1 MKNLVKILSGVAAA
15 ALAVTGLVLGVGSAQ
30 QADAAN
36 AANFNPGYIVSDA
49 QFYNDNAMTAAQVQ
63 TFLTQKGGNCT
74 NNCLKDY
81 KVTTQSM
88 AATSRCDAYQGKT
101 NQSAAEI
108 IYNVAKAC
116 NISQKTLLV
125 LLEKETSLVTI
136 DYPANWRYDRAMGYY
151 CPDDPARP
159 GWCAPQYGGFF
170 NQVYNSAAQYQ
181 RYAQSPNSWNYVA
194 GRTNNILYNPS
205 ASCGSGPVY
214 IQNQA
219 TAALYIYTPYQ
230 PNKAALNNLYGT
242 GDSCSAYGNRN
253 FWRLWTDWFGSPTAP
268 ITDDEPVVAPSPTPA
283 ANKPQATLDSVKVN
297 SDQTVSLRGWAFDAD
312 TPNDSIRV
320 HVYVDGKP
328 YKSIAADQARA
339 DVNKAY
345 SVLKTD
351 NVGFNYTTNALSAG
365 EHTIKLYA
373 INVGSGSNTVIATK
387 TVTVKAPT
395 STPKP
400 VVNKPNATL
409 DSVKVNSDQTVSLR
423 GWAFDADTP
432 NDSIRVHVYVD
443 GKPYKS
449 IAADQARA
457 DVNKAYS
464 VLNTDDVG
472 FNYTTNALSAGDH
485 AIKLYAINVGSGSNT
500 VIATKTVTVTTP
512 TETPKPVVNKPKATL
527 DSVKVNANQTVSLR
541 GWAFDADTPTSS
553 IRVHIYIDGKGY
565 KSIAADAKR
574 SDVNKAYE
582 VLKTDNVG
590 FNYTTGALAA
600 GEHKI
605 TMYAINVGSG
615 SNTVIASQTVT
626 VKAPA
631 ATTKPTATPT
641 ATPKPTKSATA
652 KPTATATPKPTST
665 RTPTNSVKRPLTV
678 IPSGFAPSVK
688 DLTVDAEGGIEAP
701 GTVAPGDTIIVSVPE
716 AKIGSTVTAVAFSE
730 PQELG
735 DLTITE
741 DSTVALEVPAD
752 FPEGDHRLAI
762 YDDEGEI
769 LGWQDV
775 TVAAAADEPEP
786 DAASEPASET
796 GTTEAAAAADDP
808 VATPS
813 PSASASSETE
823 AGDEVSAEQGSTAAP
838 LSVIPPANGGNSV
851 PQADTGGL
859 AVTGPANMTPIIA
872 IVALGVTAGLGLLIV
887 ARRDRMDA

>member
-36 AANFNPGYIVSDA
+36 AADFNPGYIVSDA

-88 AATSRCDAYQGKT
+88 AATSRCDAYQGKA
-101 NQSAAEI
+101 NQTAAEI

-159 GWCAPQYGGFF
+159 GWCAPEYGGFF

-230 PNKAALNNLYGT
+230 PNKAALNNLYGS

-268 ITDDEPVVAPSPTPA
+268 ITDDEPAVEPSPTPTPA
-283 ANKPQATLDSVKVN
+283 VNKPQATLDSVKVN

-320 HVYVDGKP
+320 HVYIDGKP

-351 NVGFNYTTNALSAG
+351 NVGFNYTTNALSEG

-387 TVTVKAPT
+387 TVTVKAPKPT
-395 STPKP
+395 ATATPTP
-400 VVNKPNATL
+400 TPTATP
-409 DSVKVNSDQTVSLR
+409 
-423 GWAFDADTP
+423 TP
-432 NDSIRVHVYVD
+432 T
-443 GKPYKS
+443 P
-449 IAADQARA
+449 
-457 DVNKAYS
+457 
-464 VLNTDDVG
+464 TP
-472 FNYTTNALSAGDH
+472 
-485 AIKLYAINVGSGSNT
+485 
-500 VIATKTVTVTTP
+500 TP
-512 TETPKPVVNKPKATL
+512 TETPKPTVNKPKATL
-527 DSVKVNANQTVSLR
+527 DSIKVNANQTVSLR

-565 KSIAADAKR
+565 KSIPADVKR
-574 SDVNKAYE
+574 ADVNKAYA

-590 FNYTTGALAA
+590 FNYTTGALSA

-605 TMYAINVGSG
+605 TLYAINVGSG

-631 ATTKPTATPT
+631 ATTKPTAT
-641 ATPKPTKSATA
+641 ATPKPTATA
-652 KPTATATPKPTST
+652 TPKPTATATPKPTST

-688 DLTVDAEGGIEAP
+688 DLTADAKGGIEAP
-701 GTVAPGDTIIVSVPE
+701 GTVAPGDTIIVTVPE

-775 TVAAAADEPEP
+775 TVAAAVDEPEP
-786 DAASEPASET
+786 EPAASEPAASEPAASE
-796 GTTEAAAAADDP
+796 TEAAAPAADP

-813 PSASASSETE
+813 PSASASTE
-823 AGDEVSAEQGSTAAP
+823 AEASAEDSDEQESTTAP
-838 LSVIPPANGGNSV
+838 LSVIPPANGGNSA

-872 IVALGVTAGLGLLIV
+872 IVALGVAAGLGLLIV